1 MLLRLRCAMTDEVW
15 RWWRC
20 DDGDGDAFDANRETL
35 MMTDVC
41 TVRCDAMRC
50 GDAKWF
56 SALRCPCGC
65 DSLVL
70 VLNCVAAS
78 SSSSSRSASCVVL
91 SGQSSK
97 LLTSNC
103 RTLSQHRETTTTRTT
118 TTRRK
123 TQLVHALLKDADRTC
138 SVRRQHRNLGVVLAR
153 STRHSHTRP
162 HTHTR
167 TIKLMNMGRT
177 QTWDKYAVGI

>member
-1 MLLRLRCAMTDEVW
+1 MKYE
-15 RWWRC
+15 
-20 DDGDGDAFDANRETL
+20 DDGDAMTVTL
-35 MMTDVC
+35 SMQIARRWWWRMC
-41 TVRCDAMRC
+41 ARCDAMRRC
-50 GDAKWF
+50 DAKWF
-56 SALRCPCGC
+56 SALQCPCGC

-70 VLNCVAAS
+70 VLNCVAASS

-103 RTLSQHRETTTTRTT
+103 RTLSQHGETTTTK
-118 TTRRK
+118 TRRK

-153 STRHSHTRP
+153 STRHSLTHTHAHTNT
-162 HTHTR
+162 HTHTQ